1 MQKIFIAC
9 VLLFSMYSFSQ
20 KKLDVFFDFNQDVP
34 NEASQI
40 KINQWILDNK
50 SAEVTKV
57 LGYCDSVDDSK
68 YNKDLA
74 MRRVNSVVA
83 FFNKNNIKI
92 ADKAELKSFGK
103 DFKSSKNQSENRKVE
118 VFYNLVKDKNTETKT
133 TGLIQT
139 PFGKVPGK
147 SGEIGKAVAK
157 ETTETNQTK
166 EEDLIE
172 ASDMDALVEAERSA
186 LESKFDKAKKG
197 DLVRISNINFEF
209 NSEKLMYQSI
219 PLLDELLDIMLNNPK
234 LVIEIHGHICCNPNP
249 NDTKLSYRRALF
261 ILKYLTTNGVQVNR
275 LAFRG
280 YGSNDPIYRLPER
293 NEKERAA
300 NRRVE
305 ILIVNK

>member
-1 MQKIFIAC
+1 MQKICIVC
-9 VLLFSMYSFSQ
+9 VLLFSLQTFSQ
-20 KKLDVFFDFNQDVP
+20 KRLDIFFDFNKDVP

-40 KINQWILDNK
+40 KINQWVLDNK

-74 MRRVNSVVA
+74 MRRVNSMVA

-92 ADKAELKSFGK
+92 SENAELKSFGK

-118 VFYNLVKDKNTETKT
+118 VFYNLTQDKITDKKT
-133 TGLIQT
+133 VQT
-139 PFGKVPGK
+139 IPEGPFGRGRD
-147 SGEIGKAVAK
+147 K
-157 ETTETNQTK
+157 EHAEGQTTVEK
-166 EEDLIE
+166 EEDFIE
-172 ASDMDALVEAERSA
+172 AADMDVVVEEERVT

-197 DLVRISNINFEF
+197 DLIRIKNINFEF

-275 LAFRG
+275 LAFKG
-280 YGSNDPIYRLPER
+280 YGSNDPIYKLPER